1 MSERPGVPLSHH
13 LVRGTAGHLPGE
25 QDSRETASGTPS
37 LKALAALALRRDSG
51 RDSTEISVPQPETPS
66 GQLSRSVPRVP
77 NVPGCFDVSA
87 ESGLP
92 DSWPAFQLCSGST
105 TKTTETTKVGLDIT
119 AGDATAGSISWADGF
134 AALSGMPTPSEF
146 SPKRWRRIIDAM
158 GIFLDRWG
166 NQAAQC
172 GWSDLDLFGC
182 HLDRPDAR
190 FDCMGLVLLLD
201 RAEVISLDCEAATLK
216 TRTGSELRYRRRPMP
231 AGSVPLWDLR

>member
-1 MSERPGVPLSHH
+1 MGRYLD
-13 LVRGTAGHLPGE
+13 LVRAGGDVASE
-25 QDSRETASGTPS
+25 EMREYDRNDINDQRE
-37 LKALAALALRRDSG
+37 LRSYL
-51 RDSTEISVPQPETPS
+51 SFLSYPETS
-66 GQLSRSVPRVP
+66 LSDHS
-77 NVPGCFDVSA
+77 FDGSA

-92 DSWPAFQLCSGST
+92 DSGPAFQLCSGST
-105 TKTTETTKVGLDIT
+105 TKTTETTKD
-119 AGDATAGSISWADGF
+119 GSISWADGF